1 MNQVRIDLLK
11 KYIAEDPTDPFNS
24 YGLACEYLEE
34 LPEEALVLF
43 QKLLKGHSDYLP
55 TYYHA
60 GQLLE
65 AFEKEEEAIKVY
77 EDGMALAKTQG
88 NTKTFQE
95 LSSVHQNL
103 LFEMD

>member
-11 KYIAEDPTDPFNS
+11 KYIEEDPLDPFNY
-24 YGLACEYLEE
+24 YGLACEYIQE
-34 LPEEALVLF
+34 LPEEALALF
-43 QKLLKGHSDYLP
+43 EKLLADHIDYLP
-55 TYYHA
+55 TYYQA

-65 AFEKEEEAIKVY
+65 AFEREEEALKVY
-77 EDGMALAKTQG
+77 EAGMTLAKTQN

-95 LSSVHQNL
+95 LNSVHQNL